1 MSRIQRIFLCIAI
14 LSTGSIGIT
23 IWSAGI
29 TIAQVRVAGVLI
41 FQSHERVGPL
51 ADLLFHARVILK
63 ICVEL
68 WMFFEELRV
77 VDQRWC
83 LAKLAGNFAMAI
95 EKLIESRQVPP
106 RDVIGLDSRPVLL
119 ASLPVLHG
127 SVLRGPGLC
136 ARRLRVHR
144 IREIQQRHR
153 RRTEN

>member
-1 MSRIQRIFLCIAI
+1 MLIQKSIETRHVSAIVIPIRHVPAVGVAI
-14 LSTGSIGIT
+14 LP
-23 IWSAGI
+23 AGI

-77 VDQRWC
+77 VYQRWC

-106 RDVIGLDSRPVLL
+106 RDVIGLDSRPVL
-119 ASLPVLHG
+119 HG
-127 SVLRGPGLC
+127 SVLRGPSLC
-136 ARRLRVHR
+136 ARRL
-144 IREIQQRHR
+144 
-153 RRTEN
+153 